1 MIVFLASVATVAL
14 GVASYVI
21 VMVSVGINRADRR
34 TLEMQPYGDFDRA
47 VRRVNGLYVRRPA
60 SALQRETERAA

>member
-1 MIVFLASVATVAL
+1 MIVFLATVATVAL

-34 TLEMQPYGDFDRA
+34 TLEMQAYGDLDRVA
-47 VRRVNGLYVRRPA
+47 RRVNGLYVRRAAPTF
-60 SALQRETERAA
+60 QRETERVS